1 MFPRILTIHF
11 TPRRPSMAS
20 STHTIAGTGRLGFC
34 GQSLLGLTT
43 RHVLGLPR
51 GSLPQ
56 ARCRQPAQVSSHAIS
71 GQSPALRPV
80 KLSGIAV
87 VFNSNHLLLASAS
100 LQHRDQQPDSLRLLH
115 RQRPSLIDQ
124 VADKRAG
131 KVVDSPLRDRFLQ
144 RCQHLRF
151 GEHHLFLPLVSPAR
165 TFERLHHPP
174 FQILDRLSYKSSP
187 RRIHDVLILFSVS
200 PRRP

>member
-1 MFPRILTIHF
+1 MSANRSLMRPAPTRLVTALHSFSHWWCSVLYAHPSHPRTSCPPSGGSHAFRLLKTTIVVDHKHVSAKPYHILHPPKAFDGHLDAPACLDWTIGLLRLI
-11 TPRRPSMAS
+11 T
-20 STHTIAGTGRLGFC
+20 AG
-34 GQSLLGLTT
+34 SHY

-56 ARCRQPAQVSSHAIS
+56 TRCKPAQVSSHAIR
-71 GQSPALRPV
+71 GQSTALRPV
-80 KLSGIAV
+80 ELSGIAV

-131 KVVDSPLRDRFLQ
+131 KVVDSPLSDRFL
-144 RCQHLRF
+144 
-151 GEHHLFLPLVSPAR
+151 
-165 TFERLHHPP
+165 
-174 FQILDRLSYKSSP
+174 
-187 RRIHDVLILFSVS
+187 
-200 PRRP
+200 